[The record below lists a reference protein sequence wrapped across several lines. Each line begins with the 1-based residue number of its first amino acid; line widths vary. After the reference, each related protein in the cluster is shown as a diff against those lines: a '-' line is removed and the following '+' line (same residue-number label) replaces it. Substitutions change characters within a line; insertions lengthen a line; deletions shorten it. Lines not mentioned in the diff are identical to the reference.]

1 MNFSRKVAGCSGQ
14 YAYALTGGIA
24 QIAIL
29 AVASLSSIVF
39 IVVSLYFFKKWFRDL
54 GKW

>member
-1 MNFSRKVAGCSGQ
+1 MNFSRKVADCSGQ
-14 YAYALTGGIA
+14 YAYVLTRGVA

-39 IVVSLYFFKKWFRDL
+39 IVVSLCLFEKWFCDL
-54 GKW
+54 GEW

>member
-1 MNFSRKVAGCSGQ
+1 MNFSRKVADCSGQ
-14 YAYALTGGIA
+14 YAYVLTRGIA

-39 IVVSLYFFKKWFRDL
+39 IVVSLYIFEKWFRDL
-54 GKW
+54 GEW